1 MAFENVVEDDA
12 RAPQSSSG
20 FHGRKENPTLDLD
33 SRHVARNAPRRPG
46 WSRAPADSLLAQLW
60 ALARAVADPAARLS
74 LSLFSL
80 HLFTVHTANSAFRR
94 WHRRR
99 KFATV
104 FFESA
109 CNISCLQGSTG
120 VPARNVCPKRFGSHS
135 WQKCLNILR
144 CNFHCESTNKFLCH
158 KTYLLTH
165 ANCTENIYTQL

>member
-1 MAFENVVEDDA
+1 MTRGPHRVAAAFMAGKRTRHSTWILGTWRGMRLDGQD
-12 RAPQSSSG
+12 G
-20 FHGRKENPTLDLD
+20 PTL
-33 SRHVARNAPRRPG
+33 
-46 WSRAPADSLLAQLW
+46 RAPADSLLAQLW